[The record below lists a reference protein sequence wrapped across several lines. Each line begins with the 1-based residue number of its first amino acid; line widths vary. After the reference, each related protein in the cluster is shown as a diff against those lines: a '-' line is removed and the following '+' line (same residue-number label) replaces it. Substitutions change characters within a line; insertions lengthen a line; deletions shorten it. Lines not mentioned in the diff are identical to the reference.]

1 MQIQTLYRQ
10 HDSIHGVIAVRAQL
24 IAENTI
30 IVHDMVQRQF
40 PNDLDAL
47 AEHGYY
53 PDPVQARN
61 HKE

>member
-10 HDSIHGVIAVRAQL
+10 HDSIYGVIAVRAQL

-30 IVHDMVQRQF
+30 TVHDTVQRQF